1 MQIMGMML
9 LFAASVAIVFRLRTD
24 EKRYMQALRCAVAVV
39 RHTERKIRLYGT
51 PVEEILSDFDDT
63 FCILPVGAGDDVG
76 FADILT
82 PIHQLLSG
90 QEGKVFS
97 EFLGKIGLEYREEAI
112 KLCEYTNACLE
123 ERRMQLEAEHP
134 SRMRL
139 YTALPILSA
148 VSIFVLF
155 L

>member
-1 MQIMGMML
+1 MQMMGMLL
-9 LFAASVAIVFRLRTD
+9 LFAASVAIVFHLRSD

-39 RHTERKIRLYGT
+39 RHTGRKIRLYGT
-51 PVEEILSDFDDT
+51 PVEEILSDFDDA
-63 FCILPVGAGDDVG
+63 FGILPAGMGDAGG
-76 FADILT
+76 FADALVLICR
-82 PIHQLLSG
+82 LLRG

-97 EFLGKIGLEYREEAI
+97 EFLDKLGREYREEAI
-112 KLCEYTNACLE
+112 KLCEYTQSCLE
-123 ERRMQLEAEHP
+123 ERRIQVEAEHP